1 MSIIDKLSS
10 GMNEA
15 GNTITQKAKD
25 ISEQTRLSGEISK
38 NKARREEEIKKL
50 GEAYYQAKKKNEPE
64 NLEESI
70 REIELID
77 GILEKLTESLC
88 QLKGIVLCGQCGT
101 EVPKGSFFCPACGTP
116 VKQPSMIRC
125 NKCGTQ
131 MAFGSRFCI
140 QCGAKI
146 E

>member
-25 ISEQTRLSGEISK
+25 ISEQTRLTGEIAK

-50 GEAYYQAKKKNEPE
+50 GEAYYQARRKNEPE
-64 NLEESI
+64 NLEESVH
-70 REIELID
+70 EIELID

-88 QLKGIVLCGQCGT
+88 RLKGIILCGQCGS
-101 EVPKGSFFCPACGTP
+101 EVPKGSLFCPSCGAQI
-116 VKQPSMIRC
+116 KQPSVIRC
-125 NKCGTQ
+125 GKCGAQ
-131 MAFGSRFCI
+131 LDAGSRFCI
-140 QCGAKI
+140 QCGTKI